1 MTETSES
8 MSYAEFG
15 AAFIH
20 EAVTPQR
27 IADVIRDLAGAAV
40 EVGPIT
46 AGPGGV
52 ALASAVGRLGD
63 PAIELTNEEPLAYA
77 VSLPVDL
84 ALDVTVAG
92 TKHHFDVDATVRIA
106 FTVVLARPLSI
117 CIVPESPTYR
127 DVTVDVHP
135 RGMQARMIGRFGDI
149 ERELRKHIAR
159 YVREQIDN
167 EISDF
172 SEVDLVPLMA
182 RVADQL
188 TRAGPQP

>member
-1 MTETSES
+1 
-8 MSYAEFG
+8 
-15 AAFIH
+15 
-20 EAVTPQR
+20 
-27 IADVIRDLAGAAV
+27 
-40 EVGPIT
+40 
-46 AGPGGV
+46 
-52 ALASAVGRLGD
+52 
-63 PAIELTNEEPLAYA
+63 
-77 VSLPVDL
+77 
-84 ALDVTVAG
+84 
-92 TKHHFDVDATVRIA
+92 
-106 FTVVLARPLSI
+106 
-117 CIVPESPTYR
+117 
-127 DVTVDVHP
+127 VTVDVHP